1 MRLQFALCLY
11 CLLAGPLDGEWGAWT
26 PWTQCPQKC
35 GIPGGTVLKR
45 TRLCNRPPPMNGGK
59 QCVGNG
65 TEKARACFAECP
77 G

>member
-26 PWTQCPQKC
+26 PWTQCPQTC

-65 TEKARACFAECP
+65 TETAKACFAECP